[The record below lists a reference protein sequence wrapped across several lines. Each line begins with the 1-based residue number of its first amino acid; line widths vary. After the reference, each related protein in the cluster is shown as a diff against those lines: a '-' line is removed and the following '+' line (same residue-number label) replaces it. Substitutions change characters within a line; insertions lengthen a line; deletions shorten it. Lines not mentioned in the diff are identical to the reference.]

1 MGFQTGKILIYGHR
15 FSDKMSLKKDKMS
28 LEKDKMSVT
37 KCHDTLIY
45 IIIYIY
51 NIIK

>member
-28 LEKDKMSVT
+28 VT
-37 KCHDTLIY
+37 KCHLKRTKCHD
-45 IIIYIY
+45 
-51 NIIK
+51 KMS